1 MTCECKNFKIIRFR
15 RDNDF
20 NVISQRITKRNLTEK
35 EAKEHCSREDWNDE
49 IQKCD
54 NCNVFKYDEE
64 ARMFVHFLGF
74 DDEDFMKSN
83 NKGEE

>member
-1 MTCECKNFKIIRFR
+1 MENKKMECLDCENKGWILSN
-15 RDNDF
+15 N
-20 NVISQRITKRNLTEK
+20 
-35 EAKEHCSREDWNDE
+35 EDWQDE

-54 NCNVFKYDEE
+54 NCNFFKHDEE

-83 NKGEE
+83 NKGAE